1 MAIIRF
7 TDCKLCDEGQVV
19 EQDLYVN
26 TESGKI
32 VDPSFNVDKVID
44 LHGLILTPG
53 FIDIQINGCFG
64 FDFSHYATDEE
75 YLTGYDKC
83 LKKLVKTGTT
93 SLCPT
98 MITSTSKNY
107 SKILPFLEGQKRNDR
122 TESLGAHCEGPII
135 SRKKKGCHDPRNLK
149 TPKNKKE
156 FYEVYGGR
164 QNFQYMKIITAAP
177 ELDGFLDLIPEIT
190 GNSVVYSIGHTT
202 ATFEQSLAAVK
213 NGATM
218 ITHMFNAMPQPHH
231 RNPGPIGLEG
241 LEDEGMC
248 PYFGL
253 ISDGI
258 HIHPT
263 YINLIYNA
271 NKERCCLVTDAMNLI
286 GLPDGEYPWEDR
298 FIIKSGRSLILKGT
312 DTIAGSATEQ
322 AKCMRNLR
330 EWCDISLPEAVKC
343 VTNNPAKS
351 VHVDD
356 HKGFLRIGYD
366 ADLCVLDKHGN
377 VKQVFKLGNK
387 VYDMKEETV
396 KGRL

>member
-7 TDCKLCDEGQVV
+7 TNCKLCDEGQLIDH
-19 EQDLYVN
+19 DLYIC
-26 TESGKI
+26 TRSGQI
-32 VDPSFNVDKVID
+32 VEPRLSIDRVVD
-44 LHGLILTPG
+44 LHGLIIAPG
-53 FIDIQINGCFG
+53 FIDLQINGCFG
-64 FDFSHYATDEE
+64 FDFSHYSTDENYE
-75 YLTGYDKC
+75 AGYDKC
-83 LKKLVKTGTT
+83 LKRLVKTGTT

-98 MITSTSKNY
+98 MITSTAQNY
-107 SKILPFLEGQKRNDR
+107 SRILPFLGKEKRSDR

-135 SRKKKGCHDPRNLK
+135 SKKKKGCHDVRNLK
-149 TPKNKKE
+149 RPSSKEE
-156 FYEVYGGR
+156 FYQVYGG
-164 QNFQYMKIITAAP
+164 QKTFQYMKIITAAP
-177 ELDGFLDLIPEIT
+177 ELEGFLELIPEIT
-190 GNSVVYSIGHTT
+190 GNNVVYSIGHTM

-263 YINLIYNA
+263 YINIIYNS

-286 GLPDGEYPWEDR
+286 GLPDGEYPWEER
-298 FIIKSGRSLILKGT
+298 FVVKKGRSLILKGT

-322 AKCMRNLR
+322 AQCMRNLKK
-330 EWCDISLPEAVKC
+330 WCDIGLAEAVKC
-343 VTNNPAKS
+343 VTNHPAKCA
-351 VHVDD
+351 HVDD
-356 HKGFLRIGYD
+356 HKGFLRVNYD
-366 ADLCVLDKHGN
+366 ADLCVIDKDGN
-377 VKQVFKLGNK
+377 VKQVYKLGKK
-387 VYDMKEETV
+387 VYDEREDILR
-396 KGRL
+396 GHL